1 MDDKNEELLAVVYYD
16 NRSKSIL
23 LNVSGFKDEDHGKSV
38 ATWILKK
45 LKIETINFS
54 FDDDIFDNNTS
65 LH

>member
-1 MDDKNEELLAVVYYD
+1 MDDINEELLAVVYYD
-16 NRSKSIL
+16 NQSKSIL

-54 FDDDIFDNNTS
+54 FDDDIFDTNTS